1 MQGRVVPPLT
11 QEAWAS
17 RRNETLAWQLTLA
30 GLPPIEAIVFD
41 AYGTLFDLDSLREI
55 CIRLTPHGEAFAA
68 LWRAKQLE
76 YSWLRTLMG
85 RYVVFE
91 QVTAEALT
99 YALGRYDLAPDE
111 TLRRALLDAWSAL
124 DLFPE
129 VPAAL
134 GRLDGFPLVLLSN
147 GSPAMLE
154 RLLTRS
160 GLDATFRLVLSAD
173 AVAAY
178 KPDSRVYALAP
189 AALNLSPERLLFVS
203 ANSFDAIG
211 AKGYGY
217 QVAWCNRT
225 GLPIDSNGP
234 PPDLELRALDQLP
247 AALGR

>member
-1 MQGRVVPPLT
+1 MHGGVVAPLT
-11 QEAWAS
+11 QEAWTS

-30 GLPPIEAIVFD
+30 GLPPVEAIVFD
-41 AYGTLFDLDSLREI
+41 AYGTLFDLNSIGEVCL
-55 CIRLTPHGEAFAA
+55 RLTPHGEAFAA

-85 RYVVFE
+85 QYAPFE

-124 DLFPE
+124 DPFPE

-134 GRLDGFPLVLLSN
+134 ERLGDFPLVLLSN

-154 RLLTRS
+154 GLLTRS
-160 GLDATFRLVLSAD
+160 GLDAAFQPVLSAE

-178 KPDSRVYALAP
+178 KPDPRVYALAP
-189 AALNLSPERLLFVS
+189 AALNRSPERLLFVS
-203 ANSFDAIG
+203 ANPFDAIG
-211 AKGYGY
+211 AKGHGY
-217 QVAWCNRT
+217 QVAWCNRA
-225 GLPIDSNGP
+225 GLPIDRHGL
-234 PPDLELRALDQLP
+234 PPDLELRALEQLP